1 MTEEPQPTPSYREAQ
16 LRAERRRQQFFD
28 LVMKAVDE
36 LPPEF
41 KDRLENVD
49 VVVADFPS
57 PGQLARSH
65 IRSRFGLLGLYEGV
79 PHTRRG
85 PGYGMVV
92 PDKITIFRKPI
103 EARCRSW
110 SDVEEEIVRVVRHE
124 IAHHFGTDEPTLR
137 DIESKQRRR
146 KKGR

>member
-1 MTEEPQPTPSYREAQ
+1 MTEEPHPTPSFREAQ
-16 LRAERRRQQFFD
+16 LRVERRRQQFFD

-57 PGQLARSH
+57 PGQLARSN

-110 SDVEEEIVRVVRHE
+110 AEVEEEIVRVVRHE

-137 DIESKQRRR
+137 DIESRQRRR

>member
-1 MTEEPQPTPSYREAQ
+1 MTEEPQHLPRNREAQ

-57 PGQLARSH
+57 AYQLARSN
-65 IRSRFGLLGLYEGV
+65 IRNRYGLLGLYEGV

-85 PGYGMVV
+85 PGYGMVA

-103 EARCRSW
+103 EARCHSW
-110 SDVEEEIVRVVRHE
+110 AEVEEEIVRVVRHE
-124 IAHHFGTDEPTLR
+124 IAHHFSTDEPTLR
-137 DIESKQRRR
+137 DIESRQRR
-146 KKGR
+146 KKKGR